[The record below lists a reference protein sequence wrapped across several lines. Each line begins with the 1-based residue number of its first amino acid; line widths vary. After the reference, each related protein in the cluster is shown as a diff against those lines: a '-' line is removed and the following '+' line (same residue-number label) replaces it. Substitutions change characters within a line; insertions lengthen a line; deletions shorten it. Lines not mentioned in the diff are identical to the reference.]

1 MRKEVFPFPFS
12 TSRTEMLWNQLAIIY
27 GIHQVCSFRFPDTW
41 DENLMLVHLIS
52 MKSMSLGVRPGHQCW
67 KFPGESTVQQGWGA
81 TAQDHLGTSF
91 MTPQTLPSVLSLILF
106 FLTLVYS
113 LWLCSTKTSGAA
125 ASILHKCLIKDVDFY
140 RNDYSVTVWVSRY
153 SLKLVMWL
161 GNCFEI

>member
-1 MRKEVFPFPFS
+1 MRKEVFPFLFS

-27 GIHQVCSFRFPDTW
+27 GIHQVCSFQFPDMW
-41 DENLMLVHLIS
+41 DKNLMLVHLIS
-52 MKSMSLGVRPGHQCW
+52 MKSMSLGIRPGHQCW
-67 KFPGESTVQQGWGA
+67 EFPGESTVSKGGGSRPRTTWGQA
-81 TAQDHLGTSF
+81 SWLPRHCPLFSALFCSF
-91 MTPQTLPSVLSLILF
+91 SLI
-106 FLTLVYS
+106 YS

-125 ASILHKCLIKDVDFY
+125 ASILHKCLIEYVDFY